1 MKRRLWCG
9 MLPALATLA
18 ALTALPSASAL
29 AQTFPAKP
37 LRIIVPWGAGTATDT
52 VARMLGQRVSEIT
65 QQPVVIENKP
75 GAGGTI
81 GSAEVARAPADGYTL
96 LATSNAH
103 VANQFLLRNI
113 PYDALRDFT
122 PVTPTLK
129 VPLVLVVNPSLG
141 VKTVAELTQ
150 LARRSPGKLSFAA
163 GSSGALVGMELY
175 KQLAGLDI
183 VHVPYK
189 SNTQALADVMGGQV
203 PVMISDLGLAHPQI
217 KAGKV
222 IGLAVTGTERAA
234 SVPELPTMAEAGVAG
249 YELTGWGGL
258 WAPAGTPPAVVARLN
273 SLFAEGLDTAG
284 VRDFVAKAGGEVFK
298 LLPADFD
305 RFQRAD
311 VERWRRVTQAARIQP
326 E

>member
-96 LATSNAH
+96 LATSSAH

-129 VPLVLVVNPSLG
+129 VPLVLVANPSLG

>member
-1 MKRRLWCG
+1 MKRRTCLG
-9 MLPALATLA
+9 VLPALAALSA
-18 ALTALPSASAL
+18 APAW
-29 AQTFPAKP
+29 AQAFPTRTI
-37 LRIIVPWGAGTATDT
+37 RIIVPWAAGTATDT
-52 VARMLGQRVSEIT
+52 VARLLAQRVSELT
-65 QQPVVIENKP
+65 QQTVVVENKP

-81 GSAEVARAPADGYTL
+81 GSAEVARAAADGHTL

-103 VANQFLLRNI
+103 VANQFLVRSI
-113 PYDALRDFT
+113 PYDAIRDFT
-122 PVTPTLK
+122 PVIPTLR
-129 VPLVLVVNPSLG
+129 VPLVLVVNPKLG
-141 VKTVAELTQ
+141 VRTVAELTQ
-150 LARRSPGKLSFAA
+150 LARRSPGQLSFAA

-189 SNTQALADVMGGQV
+189 SNTQALADVIGGQV
-203 PVMISDLGLAHPQI
+203 PMMISDVGLAFPQI

-234 SVPELPTMAEAGVAG
+234 SVPELPTMVEAGVTG
-249 YELTGWGGL
+249 YELTGWGGI
-258 WAPAGTPPAVVARLN
+258 WAPAGTPAAVVARLN
-273 SLFAEGLDTAG
+273 ALLAEGLDTAG
-284 VRDFVAKAGGEVFK
+284 VRDFVGKASGEVFK
-298 LLPADFD
+298 LSPGDFD

>member
-1 MKRRLWCG
+1 
-9 MLPALATLA
+9 
-18 ALTALPSASAL
+18 
-29 AQTFPAKP
+29 
-37 LRIIVPWGAGTATDT
+37 
-52 VARMLGQRVSEIT
+52 
-65 QQPVVIENKP
+65 
-75 GAGGTI
+75 
-81 GSAEVARAPADGYTL
+81 
-96 LATSNAH
+96 
-103 VANQFLLRNI
+103 
-113 PYDALRDFT
+113 
-122 PVTPTLK
+122 VTPTLK
-129 VPLVLVVNPSLG
+129 VPLVLVANPSLG